1 VTCFSSLAGKTL
13 VAKAV
18 ATECNLPFVSVRGPE
33 LMGSYVG
40 ESEENV
46 RNVFASARRLAAE
59 NQPPASVLFFDEI
72 DSLAPRRG
80 GHASGGNVTDRIVA
94 TLLAELERKY
104 EGFAV
109 FCMGAT
115 NRPDLLDPSL
125 LRPGRL
131 DRLVYLGVDPNSHTS
146 VIRAQIRRLNL
157 EVEVERASFVI
168 AQSLPRNATGAD
180 LSTIAS
186 SALLRATRRI
196 CAEADEELTRRQS
209 QGEAVSLEHV
219 LDSWDESRLRP
230 LVQLDDLLES
240 AKYVTASVD
249 ESELQRY
256 ASLRDEFLTVDVG
269 SHQEVLSS
277 S

>member
-1 VTCFSSLAGKTL
+1 MICFSTTGKTL

-46 RNVFASARRLAAE
+46 RNVFASARRLAE
-59 NQPPASVLFFDEI
+59 QNQPPASVLFFDEI

-94 TLLAELERKY
+94 TLLAELERKF
-104 EGFAV
+104 EAFTV

-131 DRLVYLGVDPNSHTS
+131 DRLVYLGVDAAAHTS
-146 VIRAQIRRLNL
+146 ILGAQIRRLNL
-157 EVEVERASFVI
+157 DVDVEYASSVI
-168 AQSLPRNATGAD
+168 AQRLPPNLTGAD

-186 SALLRATRRI
+186 SALLRATHRM
-196 CAEADEELTRRQS
+196 CAEADKELTQRRGR
-209 QGEAVSLEHV
+209 GEAVTLEQV
-219 LDSWDESRLRP
+219 LDSWDESRLNP
-230 LVQLDDLLES
+230 VVTLDDLLES
-240 AKYVTASVD
+240 ARHVTASVD

-256 ASLRDEFLTVDVG
+256 SSLRDEFCTIEEG
-269 SHQEVLSS
+269 SSHA
-277 S
+277 

>member
-1 VTCFSSLAGKTL
+1 
-13 VAKAV
+13 
-18 ATECNLPFVSVRGPE
+18 
-33 LMGSYVG
+33 MGSYVG

-46 RNVFASARRLAAE
+46 RNVFASARRLAAQ

-80 GHASGGNVTDRIVA
+80 EHASGGNVTDRIVA
-94 TLLAELERKY
+94 TLLAELERKF
-104 EGFAV
+104 ESFTV

-131 DRLVYLGVDPNSHTS
+131 DRLVYLGVDPDAHAS
-146 VIRAQIRRLNL
+146 IIGAQIRLLNL
-157 EVEVERASFVI
+157 EVAAEYASSVI
-168 AQSLPRNATGAD
+168 AQSLPQNVTGAD

-186 SALLRATRRI
+186 SALLRATHRM
-196 CAEADEELTRRQS
+196 CAEADEELARRQG
-209 QGEAVSLEHV
+209 QGEAVTLEQV

-230 LVQLDDLLES
+230 LVQLDDLLDS
-240 AKYVTASVD
+240 AKRVTASVE

-256 ASLRDEFLTVDVG
+256 ARLRDEFLLP
-269 SHQEVLSS
+269 S
-277 S
+277 